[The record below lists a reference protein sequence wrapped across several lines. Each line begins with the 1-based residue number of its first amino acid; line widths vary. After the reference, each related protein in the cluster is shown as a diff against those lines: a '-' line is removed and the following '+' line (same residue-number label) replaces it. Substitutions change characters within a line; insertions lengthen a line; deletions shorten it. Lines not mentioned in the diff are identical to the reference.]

1 MFIILSTMY
10 VVDIHLIIWAHLDAE
25 VPEPLLA
32 LIVCLE
38 WLDEWLPHGH
48 HLIVV
53 GRLTL

>member
-1 MFIILSTMY
+1 MY
-10 VVDIHLIIWAHLDAE
+10 VVDIHLITWAHLDAE